1 MFPHSESEELHH
13 AQEMHH
19 LKWLTTWN
27 VKKFYWV
34 QLKTSLTKCI
44 TYKAGNGIRWTKSE
58 NYLLLDFTIMVLA
71 QLGFHFVLNLPWYL
85 ALEIYVEQLNH
96 CDFPPRVHTVL
107 HQNCCLNLIASS
119 TLTWSTWTLTICT
132 ISLWPPIFILIV
144 LSSFLYT
151 SNYLFYYHII

>member
-107 HQNCCLNLIASS
+107 HQNWCLKLNSFVYTDLKHMNTYNMHNLSI
-119 TLTWSTWTLTICT
+119 
-132 ISLWPPIFILIV
+132 
-144 LSSFLYT
+144 T
-151 SNYLFYYHII
+151 SNLYLDSSIILPIYL

>member
-1 MFPHSESEELHH
+1 MFTHSESEELHH

-107 HQNCCLNLIASS
+107 HQNWCLKLNSFVYTDLKHMNTYNMHNLSI
-119 TLTWSTWTLTICT
+119 
-132 ISLWPPIFILIV
+132 
-144 LSSFLYT
+144 T
-151 SNYLFYYHII
+151 SNLYLDSSIILPIYL